1 MFIHLR
7 LLLCFLV
14 VILIC
19 NLLLLIA
26 AFILNIFCLFN
37 SFRVLASTNIFRDCF
52 IAFSTRRNP
61 YREASNSLLVAR
73 PQLEVAAMIIVSLSP
88 YLHLRRRPTSWQRWC
103 TQQTKQLSL
112 FIIAMCPTKTQRS
125 LCMLITLVNL
135 R

>member
-7 LLLCFLV
+7 LLLCLLV

-19 NLLLLIA
+19 NLLLLLA
-26 AFILNIFCLFN
+26 AFIRNIFCLFN

-52 IAFSTRRNP
+52 ITFSTRRNP

-88 YLHLRRRPTSWQRWC
+88 YLHLRRRPTKQRWY

-112 FIIAMCPTKTQRS
+112 FIIAMCPMKTQRS